1 MNQAQETLPKDKPA
15 EDENKVGHDSSF
27 CPECG
32 RPVKNNH
39 CFFCNNPNN

>member
-15 EDENKVGHDSSF
+15 ENENKVGHNSF
-27 CPECG
+27 CTECG
-32 RPVKNNH
+32 RPLKNNH